1 MLEDAAYA
9 ATPGFGPKPKGSA
22 AKARQM
28 SANRRGTVIL
38 QQPISTRNN
47 DPMGKKMIN
56 LSQDLQLLND
66 SQDINDIS
74 GIVKDISGVENDTSF
89 VMEMNGINKQ
99 TSSSMFKSKAIFNT
113 CKL

>member
-1 MLEDAAYA
+1 
-9 ATPGFGPKPKGSA
+9 
-22 AKARQM
+22 
-28 SANRRGTVIL
+28 
-38 QQPISTRNN
+38 
-47 DPMGKKMIN
+47 MGKKMIN